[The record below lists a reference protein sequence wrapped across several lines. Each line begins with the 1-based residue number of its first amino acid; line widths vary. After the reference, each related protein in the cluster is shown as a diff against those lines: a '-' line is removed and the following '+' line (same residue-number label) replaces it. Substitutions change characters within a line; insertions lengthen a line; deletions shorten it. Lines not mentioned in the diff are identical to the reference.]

1 MEEVLYIKD
10 FMKRKDLKSVI
21 FITEAPH
28 SRRLKIF
35 WDMFVEKGNP
45 LIDFIGFLNYVMAYS
60 INNIEEFR
68 SNFENKG
75 KAKEII
81 QLIKH
86 KMKIHFNADF
96 DFIILLRYINLWLV
110 SYKIKD
116 KETNNF
122 LTYIKYLEILSGKQG
137 NEF

>member
-1 MEEVLYIKD
+1 
-10 FMKRKDLKSVI
+10 
-21 FITEAPH
+21 
-28 SRRLKIF
+28 
-35 WDMFVEKGNP
+35 MFVEKGNP

-68 SNFENKG
+68 SNVENRG
-75 KAKEII
+75 KAREII
-81 QLIKH
+81 ELIKH
-86 KMKIHFNADF
+86 KMNLHFNADF

-122 LTYIKYLEILSGKQG
+122 LTYIKYLEILSTKQD